1 MDPEQRLLIIMENLS
16 VKFNIIILLAFA
28 GILRPQRM
36 NIVHQNGTL
45 FNFQADGFR
54 LFLFLFALFSILIF
68 FLLFLLLRLDGLQN
82 HIRIQ
87 LLILVDG
94 LGLRRILSGQPDLY
108 GHEGAVFLNDLFRL
122 VLIAEL
128 ETVLI

>member
-1 MDPEQRLLIIMENLS
+1 MENLS

-82 HIRIQ
+82 HVRIQ